1 MDFDKQLL
9 NLEHE
14 IYRNSFAPFV
24 KNTVPNYIDG
34 YYLNDYFFQIQQF
47 YDDVLQGKSP
57 RLIINMPPRHLK
69 SETATIR
76 LPLFA
81 MLNNPR
87 FEVIIASANQDL
99 SNKFSRIS
107 RDLVE
112 HDYIKKYWNNISVN
126 KKLKSVKEWGLS
138 NGSVLKAVG
147 IGGQTNGYGGNI
159 VILDDPIKSLS
170 EALSKNKK
178 DDQYNWLQTVL
189 SRRLAPGGGII
200 IVLTRWAE
208 DDVAGRLI
216 KEFGDR
222 WKVVKYKAIA
232 EEDESFRKIGETLHP
247 TRFKLQEM
255 LETKNSMAPEHWQ
268 ALYQQN
274 PRLLEGNL
282 FKKYYFDNNRYHP
295 SQLPKEFDYIFS
307 SWDFPFKKNAT
318 SDFVAGLT
326 FGMKRNKA
334 FLLNIINKRLGFI
347 DTVNVVLDE
356 YYKYKTN
363 AIVIE
368 AKANGEAVADAIK
381 DKVTGIIMV
390 NPCEDK
396 VTRGNAITSNLE
408 AGDVLF
414 PTEEDLPEM
423 LVLTDQALGFPRAA
437 KDDLVDA
444 LTQAISHAF
453 QKFQTILIP
462 TNFNLDIESL
472 YYKSEFTYDF

>member
-1 MDFDKQLL
+1 MDFDKEFL
-9 NLEHE
+9 NFERG
-14 IYRNSFAPFV
+14 IIRNSFAPFV
-24 KNTVPNYIDG
+24 KSTVPDYLDAI
-34 YYLNDYFFQIQQF
+34 YLNDYFNQIQQF
-47 YDDVLQGKSP
+47 YDDVINKKSP

-81 MLNNPR
+81 MLNRPR
-87 FEVIIASANQDL
+87 FEVIVASANQDL
-99 SNKFSRIS
+99 SNRFSRIS
-107 RDLVE
+107 RDLMK
-112 HDYIKKYWNNISVN
+112 HDYIARNWNEIKINQ
-126 KKLKSVKEWGLS
+126 KLKSIKEWGLS

-147 IGGQTNGYGGNI
+147 IGGQINGYGAHI
-159 VILDDPIKSLS
+159 AILDDPIKSHL
-170 EALSKNKK
+170 EANSSKLK
-178 DDQYNWLQTVL
+178 DDQYKWLETVL
-189 SRRLAPGGGII
+189 SKRIAPGGGII

-208 DDVAGRLI
+208 DDIAGRLL
-216 KEFGDR
+216 KLFGKR

-232 EEDESFRKIGETLHP
+232 EEDESFRKKGEVLHP
-247 TRFKLQEM
+247 LRYTLEEM
-255 LETKNSMAPEHWQ
+255 LEFKLTTSPHYWQ
-268 ALYQQN
+268 ALYQQE

-282 FKKYYFDNNRYHP
+282 FKKEYFDNNRYYP
-295 SQLPKEFDYIFS
+295 SQKPKEFDYIFT

-318 SDFVAGLT
+318 SDFVAGIT
-326 FGMKRNKA
+326 FGMKKNKA
-334 FLLNIINKRLGFI
+334 YLLNIINERLGFL
-347 DTVNVVLDE
+347 DTVNVVLNE

-381 DKVTGIIMV
+381 DKVTGLIMV

-396 VTRGNAITSNLE
+396 VTRANAITSNLE

-414 PTEEDLPEM
+414 PTEEELPEM
-423 LVLTDQALGFPRAA
+423 LVFTDQSLGFPRAE

-444 LTQAISHAF
+444 FTQGASHAF
-453 QKFQTILIP
+453 QKFQTRIIP